1 LFEILFFKENYFQ
14 IKNENI
20 IKNIFLKTDLKYND
34 YSKQIDRLIKI
45 WIICFFVIVF
55 DIFSVWLWIVKSIK
69 NNNHIWLDLLPIT
82 ILWFISL
89 FHLILF
95 VKSRRR
101 LKDDIINIIID
112 IENKMIHKQK
122 VLF

>member
-1 LFEILFFKENYFQ
+1 MFEILFFKENYFQ